1 MNPYTLQ
8 LSEGNFMTTT
18 VLNKS
23 DTDRAEHEAAYTAWL
38 QQKYADSL
46 ADPRPRVSH
55 EEAMARLDEV
65 ITRARTRRR

>member
-1 MNPYTLQ
+1 
-8 LSEGNFMTTT
+8 MTTT
-18 VLNKS
+18 VLSKS

-55 EEAMARLDEV
+55 EEAMARLDEA
-65 ITRARTRRR
+65 IARARARKRAMQR